1 MMGSTD
7 GHGESMY
14 EEAVH
19 PAEDKSFLKEAAFA
33 IGAGEVDPD
42 EDED

>member
-14 EEAVH
+14 EEAVR
-19 PAEDKSFLKEAAFA
+19 PAEDKSFLKEATFA
-33 IGAGEVDPD
+33 IGAGEVDP

>member
-7 GHGESMY
+7 GHGETM
-14 EEAVH
+14 EEEVAHRV
-19 PAEDKSFLKEAAFA
+19 EDESFLQEATFA
-33 IGAGEVDPD
+33 IGAGEEDP